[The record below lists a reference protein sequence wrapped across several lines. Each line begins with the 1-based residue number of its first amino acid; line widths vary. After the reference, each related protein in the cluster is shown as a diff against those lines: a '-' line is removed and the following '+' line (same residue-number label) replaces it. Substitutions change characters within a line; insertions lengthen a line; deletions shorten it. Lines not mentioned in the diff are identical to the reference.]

1 MVLDISKRECFF
13 NMCQTAGICT
23 VNFIDRFKNLSIG
36 LFQNEFD
43 IQSSDVSKWECD
55 LLYLLINF
63 HDCVSPC
70 MRDSVINL
78 YNEALSSLGL
88 ARRLSFDY
96 DKYHISVG
104 SDLFFTVESID
115 DIHDYGDSLGIDYEV

>member
-1 MVLDISKRECFF
+1 
-13 NMCQTAGICT
+13 
-23 VNFIDRFKNLSIG
+23 
-36 LFQNEFD
+36 
-43 IQSSDVSKWECD
+43 
-55 LLYLLINF
+55 
-63 HDCVSPC
+63 
-70 MRDSVINL
+70 MRDSVISL